1 MAQVWLGTGRERER
15 GTTELIIIMKVMM
28 MMMTMMIILIALG
41 NHLFRSV
48 E

>member
-28 MMMTMMIILIALG
+28 MTMMIILIALG